1 MSPGRVIGGVM
12 SLFVAG
18 LLCGVA
24 GTSVYHTYEREPHR
38 DGGAAAQHERI
49 MSRLTHELGLTAQQR
64 ADIEPIVMRTHV
76 AILELRF
83 AHQAELEEILSD
95 GLANL
100 KGHLSR
106 EQQTDLDQLYAGL
119 QQRWTNSRNYLAAT
133 KKRMT
138 WLVPSHLWQ
147 NGESPKHTNLPT
159 DARDERR
166 KHARWCDPRDPGPGL
181 KACVVSIRL

>member
-1 MSPGRVIGGVM
+1 MSPGRVIGGLM

-24 GTSVYHTYEREPHR
+24 GTSVYHAYEREQHR

-83 AHQAELEEILSD
+83 AHQAEIEEILSE
-95 GLANL
+95 GLADL

-106 EQQTDLDQLYAGL
+106 EQQTHLDQMYAGL
-119 QQRWTNSRNYLAAT
+119 QRRWTKSRDYLAAT
-133 KKRMT
+133 KKRVT

-147 NGESPKHTNLPT
+147 NGESLKYTNLPT
-159 DARDERR
+159 DSRDELR
-166 KHARWCDPRDPGPGL
+166 KHARWCDTRDPGTGF
-181 KACVVSIRL
+181 KACVVRIRL

>member
-1 MSPGRVIGGVM
+1 M
-12 SLFVAG
+12 SLFLGGV
-18 LLCGVA
+18 LCGVA
-24 GTSVYHTYEREPHR
+24 GTSIYHTYEREQQR

-83 AHQAELEEILSD
+83 THQAEIEEILSD
-95 GLANL
+95 GLVDL

-106 EQQTDLDQLYAGL
+106 EQQTHLDQLYAGL
-119 QQRWTNSRNYLAAT
+119 QRRWTKSRDYLAAT

-138 WLVPSHLWQ
+138 WLIPSHSWQ
-147 NGESPKHTNLPT
+147 DGDSLRRTNLPT
-159 DARDERR
+159 NSPDGMN
-166 KHARWCDPRDPGPGL
+166 KHARWCNPRDPGTGRSV
-181 KACVVSIRL
+181 CVVRIRL